1 MRVIFAGTPEFAA
14 THLLSLI
21 NDDAQEVVAVYTQP
35 DRPAG
40 RGKRLTSSPVKLLAL
55 QYGIPIY
62 QPSSL
67 NNETAL
73 SDLAALKADIMIVVA
88 YGLLLPQSV
97 LSIPFYG
104 CINVH
109 ASVLP
114 KWRGAAPIQRAIAAG
129 DTRTGMS
136 AMRMETGL
144 DTGPVLATLECE
156 IAEDDTAGTLHDRLA
171 QLNADLLESV
181 IADLPNSLARAQ
193 AQDVENAIYAP
204 KISTAECAIDW
215 HAPLSVTDRKI
226 RAFSPNPGVWFDGPK
241 GRIKIAS
248 ARPVTG
254 TPDNAQAGSFL
265 GIGLAGQMRVATIDG
280 VLEISR
286 VQPAGKKAMEARDFL
301 NGQNIA
307 PGHVFGPQPDAEPS

>member
-40 RGKRLTSSPVKLLAL
+40 RGKKLTSSPVKLLAL

-97 LSIPFYG
+97 LSIPCFG

-114 KWRGAAPIQRAIAAG
+114 KWRGAAPIQRAIENG
-129 DTRTGMS
+129 DQASGITVIQMD
-136 AMRMETGL
+136 AGL
-144 DTGPVLATLECE
+144 DTGAMLSVSHCNLDENETSASLHNKLA
-156 IAEDDTAGTLHDRLA
+156 
-171 QLNADLLESV
+171 LLGS
-181 IADLPNSLARAQ
+181 DSLASTLKKIQDQTAVGI
-193 AQDVENAIYAP
+193 AQDSDFSSYAN
-204 KISTAECAIDW
+204 KIKKSEALINWSEPAHVIE
-215 HAPLSVTDRKI
+215 RKV
-226 RAFSPNPGVWFDGPK
+226 RAYNPFPVSFSMLDGL
-241 GRIKIAS
+241 RIKIWS
-248 ARPVTG
+248 ATVQ
-254 TPDNAQAGSFL
+254 DKEGS
-265 GIGLAGQMRVATIDG
+265 GEIGEIISATARG
-280 VLEISR
+280 LEIKCGYYCLLIHELQLPGKARMPVSEVLKSKALLFSR
-286 VQPAGKKAMEARDFL
+286 GKIFS
-301 NGQNIA
+301 
-307 PGHVFGPQPDAEPS
+307 V

>member
-40 RGKRLTSSPVKLLAL
+40 RGKKLTSSPVKLLAL

-97 LSIPFYG
+97 LSIPCYG

-114 KWRGAAPIQRAIAAG
+114 KWRGAAP
-129 DTRTGMS
+129 
-136 AMRMETGL
+136 
-144 DTGPVLATLECE
+144 
-156 IAEDDTAGTLHDRLA
+156 
-171 QLNADLLESV
+171 
-181 IADLPNSLARAQ
+181 
-193 AQDVENAIYAP
+193 
-204 KISTAECAIDW
+204 
-215 HAPLSVTDRKI
+215 DRK
-226 RAFSPNPGVWFDGPK
+226 SV
-241 GRIKIAS
+241 
-248 ARPVTG
+248 V
-254 TPDNAQAGSFL
+254 
-265 GIGLAGQMRVATIDG
+265 
-280 VLEISR
+280 
-286 VQPAGKKAMEARDFL
+286 
-301 NGQNIA
+301 
-307 PGHVFGPQPDAEPS
+307 

>member
-97 LSIPFYG
+97 LSIPCYG

-114 KWRGAAPIQRAIAAG
+114 KWRGAAPIQRAIENG
-129 DTRTGMS
+129 DQASGITVIQMD
-136 AMRMETGL
+136 AGL
-144 DTGPVLATLECE
+144 DTGAMLSVSHCNLDENETSASLHNKLA
-156 IAEDDTAGTLHDRLA
+156 
-171 QLNADLLESV
+171 LLGS
-181 IADLPNSLARAQ
+181 DSLASTLKKIQDQTAVGI
-193 AQDVENAIYAP
+193 AQDSDFSSYAN
-204 KISTAECAIDW
+204 KIKKSEALINWSESAHVIERKVR
-215 HAPLSVTDRKI
+215 AYNPFPVT
-226 RAFSPNPGVWFDGPK
+226 FSMLDGL
-241 GRIKIAS
+241 RIKIWS
-248 ARPVTG
+248 ATVQ
-254 TPDNAQAGSFL
+254 DKEGS
-265 GIGLAGQMRVATIDG
+265 GEVGEIISATARG
-280 VLEISR
+280 LEIKCGQHCLLIHELQLPGKARMAVSEVLKSKALLFSR
-286 VQPAGKKAMEARDFL
+286 GKIFS
-301 NGQNIA
+301 G
-307 PGHVFGPQPDAEPS
+307 

>member
-40 RGKRLTSSPVKLLAL
+40 RGKKLTSSPVKLLAL

-97 LSIPFYG
+97 LSIPCYG

-114 KWRGAAPIQRAIAAG
+114 KWRGAAPIQRAIENG
-129 DTRTGMS
+129 DQASGITVIQMD
-136 AMRMETGL
+136 AGL
-144 DTGPVLATLECE
+144 DTGAMLSVSHCNLDENETSASLHNKLA
-156 IAEDDTAGTLHDRLA
+156 
-171 QLNADLLESV
+171 LLGS
-181 IADLPNSLARAQ
+181 NSLTSTLKKIQDQTAVGI
-193 AQDVENAIYAP
+193 AQDSDFSSYAS
-204 KISTAECAIDW
+204 KIKKSEALINWSESAYIIE
-215 HAPLSVTDRKI
+215 RKV
-226 RAFSPNPGVWFDGPK
+226 RAYNPFPVSFSILDGL
-241 GRIKIAS
+241 RIKIWS
-248 ARPVTG
+248 ATG
-254 TPDNAQAGSFL
+254 QEKEGS
-265 GIGLAGQMRVATIDG
+265 GESGEIISATARG
-280 VLEISR
+280 LEIKCGQYCLLIHELQLPGKARMAVSEVLKSKALLFSR
-286 VQPAGKKAMEARDFL
+286 GKIFS
-301 NGQNIA
+301 G
-307 PGHVFGPQPDAEPS
+307 

>member
-40 RGKRLTSSPVKLLAL
+40 RGKKLTSSPVKLLAL

-73 SDLAALKADIMIVVA
+73 SELAALKADIMIVVA

-97 LSIPFYG
+97 LSIPCYG

-114 KWRGAAPIQRAIAAG
+114 KWRGAAPIQRAIENG
-129 DTRTGMS
+129 DQASGITVIQMD
-136 AMRMETGL
+136 AGL
-144 DTGPVLATLECE
+144 DTGAMLSVSHCNLDENETSASLHNKLA
-156 IAEDDTAGTLHDRLA
+156 
-171 QLNADLLESV
+171 LLGS
-181 IADLPNSLARAQ
+181 NSLTSTLKKIQDQTAVGI
-193 AQDVENAIYAP
+193 AQDSDFSSYAN
-204 KISTAECAIDW
+204 KIKKSEALINWSESAHVIE
-215 HAPLSVTDRKI
+215 RKV
-226 RAFSPNPGVWFDGPK
+226 RAYNPFPVSFSMLDGL
-241 GRIKIAS
+241 RIKIWS
-248 ARPVTG
+248 ATVQDKG
-254 TPDNAQAGSFL
+254 GS
-265 GIGLAGQMRVATIDG
+265 GEVGEIISATARG
-280 VLEISR
+280 LEIKCGQYCLLIHELQLPGKARMAVSEVLKSKALLFSR
-286 VQPAGKKAMEARDFL
+286 GKIFSA
-301 NGQNIA
+301 
-307 PGHVFGPQPDAEPS
+307 

>member
-40 RGKRLTSSPVKLLAL
+40 RGKKLTSSPVKLLAL

-97 LSIPFYG
+97 LSIPCYG

-114 KWRGAAPIQRAIAAG
+114 KWRGAAPIQRAIENG
-129 DTRTGMS
+129 DQASGITVIQMD
-136 AMRMETGL
+136 AGL
-144 DTGPVLATLECE
+144 DTGAMLSVSHCNLDENETSASLHNKLA
-156 IAEDDTAGTLHDRLA
+156 
-171 QLNADLLESV
+171 LLGS
-181 IADLPNSLARAQ
+181 DSLASTLKKIQDQTAVGI
-193 AQDVENAIYAP
+193 AQDSDFSSYAN
-204 KISTAECAIDW
+204 KIKKSEALINWSESAHVIERKVR
-215 HAPLSVTDRKI
+215 AYNPFPVT
-226 RAFSPNPGVWFDGPK
+226 FSMLDGL
-241 GRIKIAS
+241 RIKIWS
-248 ARPVTG
+248 ATVQ
-254 TPDNAQAGSFL
+254 DKEGS
-265 GIGLAGQMRVATIDG
+265 GEVGEIISATARG
-280 VLEISR
+280 LEIKCG
-286 VQPAGKKAMEARDFL
+286 QYCLLIHELQLPGKARMAVSEVLKSKALLFSCGKIFSA
-301 NGQNIA
+301 QN
-307 PGHVFGPQPDAEPS
+307 

>member
-40 RGKRLTSSPVKLLAL
+40 RGKKLTSSPVKLLAL

-97 LSIPFYG
+97 LSIPCYG

-114 KWRGAAPIQRAIAAG
+114 KWRGAAPIQRAIENG
-129 DTRTGMS
+129 DQASGITVIQMD
-136 AMRMETGL
+136 AGL
-144 DTGPVLATLECE
+144 DTGAMLSVSHCNLDENETSASLHNKLA
-156 IAEDDTAGTLHDRLA
+156 
-171 QLNADLLESV
+171 LLGS
-181 IADLPNSLARAQ
+181 DSLASTLKKIQDQTAVGI
-193 AQDVENAIYAP
+193 AQDSDFSSYAN
-204 KISTAECAIDW
+204 KIKKSEALINWSEPAHVIERKVR
-215 HAPLSVTDRKI
+215 AYNPFPVT
-226 RAFSPNPGVWFDGPK
+226 FSMLDGL
-241 GRIKIAS
+241 RIKIWS
-248 ARPVTG
+248 ATVQ
-254 TPDNAQAGSFL
+254 DKEGS
-265 GIGLAGQMRVATIDG
+265 GEIGEIISATARG
-280 VLEISR
+280 LEIKCG
-286 VQPAGKKAMEARDFL
+286 QYCILIHELQLPGKARIAVSEVLKSKALLFSCGKIFSA
-301 NGQNIA
+301 QN
-307 PGHVFGPQPDAEPS
+307 

>member
-40 RGKRLTSSPVKLLAL
+40 RGKKLTSSPVKLLAL

-97 LSIPFYG
+97 LSIPCYG

-114 KWRGAAPIQRAIAAG
+114 KWRGAAPIQRAIENG
-129 DTRTGMS
+129 DQASGITVIQMD
-136 AMRMETGL
+136 AGL
-144 DTGPVLATLECE
+144 DTGAMLSVSHCNLDENETSASLHNKLA
-156 IAEDDTAGTLHDRLA
+156 
-171 QLNADLLESV
+171 LLGS
-181 IADLPNSLARAQ
+181 NSLTSTLKKIQDQTAVGI
-193 AQDVENAIYAP
+193 AQDSDFSSYAS
-204 KISTAECAIDW
+204 KIKKSEALINWSESAYIIE
-215 HAPLSVTDRKI
+215 RKV
-226 RAFSPNPGVWFDGPK
+226 RAYNPFPVSFSILDGL
-241 GRIKIAS
+241 RIKIWS
-248 ARPVTG
+248 ATVQ
-254 TPDNAQAGSFL
+254 DKEGS
-265 GIGLAGQMRVATIDG
+265 GEIGEIISATARG
-280 VLEISR
+280 LEIKCGQHCLLIHELQLPGKDRMAVSELLKSKALLFSR
-286 VQPAGKKAMEARDFL
+286 GKIFSA
-301 NGQNIA
+301 
-307 PGHVFGPQPDAEPS
+307 

>member
-40 RGKRLTSSPVKLLAL
+40 RGKKLTSSPVKLLAL

-97 LSIPFYG
+97 LSIPCYG

-114 KWRGAAPIQRAIAAG
+114 KWRGAAPIQRAIENG
-129 DTRTGMS
+129 DQASGITVIQMD
-136 AMRMETGL
+136 AGL
-144 DTGPVLATLECE
+144 DTGAMLSVSHCNLDENETSASLHNKLA
-156 IAEDDTAGTLHDRLA
+156 
-171 QLNADLLESV
+171 LLGS
-181 IADLPNSLARAQ
+181 NSLTSTLKKIQDQTAVGI
-193 AQDVENAIYAP
+193 AQDSDFSSYAS
-204 KISTAECAIDW
+204 KIKKSEALINWSESAYIIE
-215 HAPLSVTDRKI
+215 RKV
-226 RAFSPNPGVWFDGPK
+226 RAYNPFPVSFSILDGL
-241 GRIKIAS
+241 RIKIWS
-248 ARPVTG
+248 ATVQ
-254 TPDNAQAGSFL
+254 DKEGS
-265 GIGLAGQMRVATIDG
+265 GEIGEIISATARG
-280 VLEISR
+280 LEIKCGHYCLLIHELQLPGKARMAVSEVLKSKALLFSR
-286 VQPAGKKAMEARDFL
+286 GKIFSA
-301 NGQNIA
+301 
-307 PGHVFGPQPDAEPS
+307 

>member
-40 RGKRLTSSPVKLLAL
+40 RGKKLTSSPVKLLAL

-114 KWRGAAPIQRAIAAG
+114 KWRGAAPIQRAIENG
-129 DTRTGMS
+129 DQASGITVIQMD
-136 AMRMETGL
+136 AGL
-144 DTGPVLATLECE
+144 DTGAMLSVSHCNLDENETSASLHNKLA
-156 IAEDDTAGTLHDRLA
+156 
-171 QLNADLLESV
+171 LLGS
-181 IADLPNSLARAQ
+181 NSLTSTLKKIQDQTAVGI
-193 AQDVENAIYAP
+193 AQDSDFSSYAS
-204 KISTAECAIDW
+204 KIKKSEALINWSESAYIIERKVR
-215 HAPLSVTDRKI
+215 AYNPFPVT
-226 RAFSPNPGVWFDGPK
+226 FSILDGL
-241 GRIKIAS
+241 RIKIWS
-248 ARPVTG
+248 ATVQ
-254 TPDNAQAGSFL
+254 DKEGS
-265 GIGLAGQMRVATIDG
+265 GEIGEIISATARG
-280 VLEISR
+280 LEIKCGQYCLLVHELQLPSKARMAVSEVLKSKALLFSR
-286 VQPAGKKAMEARDFL
+286 GKIFSA
-301 NGQNIA
+301 
-307 PGHVFGPQPDAEPS
+307 

>member
-21 NDDAQEVVAVYTQP
+21 TDDSQEVVAVYTQP

-40 RGKRLTSSPVKLLAL
+40 RGKKLTSSPVKLLAL

-97 LSIPFYG
+97 LSIPCYG

-114 KWRGAAPIQRAIAAG
+114 KWRGAAPIQRAIENG
-129 DTRTGMS
+129 DQASGITVIQMD
-136 AMRMETGL
+136 AGL
-144 DTGPVLATLECE
+144 DTGAMLSVSHCNLDENETSASLHNKLA
-156 IAEDDTAGTLHDRLA
+156 
-171 QLNADLLESV
+171 LLGS
-181 IADLPNSLARAQ
+181 DSLASTLKKIQDQTAVGIAQ
-193 AQDVENAIYAP
+193 NSDFSSYAN
-204 KISTAECAIDW
+204 KIKKSEALINWSESAHVIE
-215 HAPLSVTDRKI
+215 RKV
-226 RAFSPNPGVWFDGPK
+226 RAFNPFPVSFSMLDGL
-241 GRIKIAS
+241 RIKIWS
-248 ARPVTG
+248 ATVQ
-254 TPDNAQAGSFL
+254 DKEGS
-265 GIGLAGQMRVATIDG
+265 GEIGEIISATARG
-280 VLEISR
+280 LEIKCGQHCLLIHELQLPGKARMEVSELLKSKALLFSR
-286 VQPAGKKAMEARDFL
+286 GKIFSA
-301 NGQNIA
+301 
-307 PGHVFGPQPDAEPS
+307 

>member
-40 RGKRLTSSPVKLLAL
+40 RGKKLTSSPVKLLAL

-97 LSIPFYG
+97 LSIPCHG

-114 KWRGAAPIQRAIAAG
+114 KWRGAAPIQRAIENG
-129 DTRTGMS
+129 DQASGITVIQMD
-136 AMRMETGL
+136 AGL
-144 DTGPVLATLECE
+144 DTGAMLSVSHCNLDENETSASLHNKLA
-156 IAEDDTAGTLHDRLA
+156 
-171 QLNADLLESV
+171 LLGS
-181 IADLPNSLARAQ
+181 DSLASTLKKIQDQTAVGI
-193 AQDVENAIYAP
+193 AQDSDFSSYAN
-204 KISTAECAIDW
+204 KIKKSEALINWSESAHVIERKVR
-215 HAPLSVTDRKI
+215 AYNPFPVT
-226 RAFSPNPGVWFDGPK
+226 FSMLDGL
-241 GRIKIAS
+241 RIKIWS
-248 ARPVTG
+248 ATVQ
-254 TPDNAQAGSFL
+254 DKEGS
-265 GIGLAGQMRVATIDG
+265 GEVGEIISATARG
-280 VLEISR
+280 LEIKCG
-286 VQPAGKKAMEARDFL
+286 QYCLLIHELQLPGKARMAVSEVLKSKALLFSCGKIFSA
-301 NGQNIA
+301 QN
-307 PGHVFGPQPDAEPS
+307 

>member
-40 RGKRLTSSPVKLLAL
+40 RGKKLTSSPVKLLAL

-97 LSIPFYG
+97 LSIPCHG

-114 KWRGAAPIQRAIAAG
+114 KWRGAAPIQRAIENG
-129 DTRTGMS
+129 DQASGITVIQMD
-136 AMRMETGL
+136 AGL
-144 DTGPVLATLECE
+144 DTGAMLSVSHCNLDENETSASLHNKLA
-156 IAEDDTAGTLHDRLA
+156 
-171 QLNADLLESV
+171 LLGS
-181 IADLPNSLARAQ
+181 DSLASTLKKIQDQTAVGI
-193 AQDVENAIYAP
+193 AQDSDFSSYAN
-204 KISTAECAIDW
+204 KIKKSEALINWSESAHVIERKVR
-215 HAPLSVTDRKI
+215 AYNPFPVT
-226 RAFSPNPGVWFDGPK
+226 FSMLDGL
-241 GRIKIAS
+241 RIKIWS
-248 ARPVTG
+248 ATVQ
-254 TPDNAQAGSFL
+254 DKEGS
-265 GIGLAGQMRVATIDG
+265 GEVGEIISATARG
-280 VLEISR
+280 LEIKCG
-286 VQPAGKKAMEARDFL
+286 QYCLLIPELQLPGKARMAVSEVLKSKALLFSCGKIFSA
-301 NGQNIA
+301 QN
-307 PGHVFGPQPDAEPS
+307 

>member
-40 RGKRLTSSPVKLLAL
+40 RGKKLTSSPVKLLAL

-97 LSIPFYG
+97 LSIPCYG

-114 KWRGAAPIQRAIAAG
+114 KWRGAAPIQRAIENG
-129 DTRTGMS
+129 DQASGITVIQMD
-136 AMRMETGL
+136 AGL
-144 DTGPVLATLECE
+144 DTGAMLSVSHCNLDENETSASLHNKLA
-156 IAEDDTAGTLHDRLA
+156 
-171 QLNADLLESV
+171 LLGS
-181 IADLPNSLARAQ
+181 NSLTSTLKKIQDQTAVGI
-193 AQDVENAIYAP
+193 AQDSDFSSYAS
-204 KISTAECAIDW
+204 KIKKSEALINWSESAYING
-215 HAPLSVTDRKI
+215 RKV
-226 RAFSPNPGVWFDGPK
+226 RASNPFPVSFSILDCL
-241 GRIKIAS
+241 RIKIWS
-248 ARPVTG
+248 ATVQ
-254 TPDNAQAGSFL
+254 DKEGS
-265 GIGLAGQMRVATIDG
+265 GEIGEIISSTTSG
-280 VLEISR
+280 LEIKTRLYCLQLHELQLPGKARMAVSEVLKSKALLFSR
-286 VQPAGKKAMEARDFL
+286 GKIFS
-301 NGQNIA
+301 G
-307 PGHVFGPQPDAEPS
+307 

>member
-21 NDDAQEVVAVYTQP
+21 NDDAQEVLAVYTQP

-40 RGKRLTSSPVKLLAL
+40 RGKKLTSSPVKLLAL

-114 KWRGAAPIQRAIAAG
+114 KWRGAAPIQRAIENG
-129 DTRTGMS
+129 DQASGITVIQMD
-136 AMRMETGL
+136 AGL
-144 DTGPVLATLECE
+144 DTGAMLSVSYCNLDENETSASLHNKLAL
-156 IAEDDTAGTLHDRLA
+156 IGSD
-171 QLNADLLESV
+171 
-181 IADLPNSLARAQ
+181 SLASTLKKIQDQTAVGI
-193 AQDVENAIYAP
+193 AQDSDFSSYAN
-204 KISTAECAIDW
+204 KIKKSEALINWSESAYVIE
-215 HAPLSVTDRKI
+215 RKV
-226 RAFSPNPGVWFDGPK
+226 RAYNPFPVSFSMLDGL
-241 GRIKIAS
+241 RIKIWS
-248 ARPVTG
+248 ATVQDKEVSGEIGEIISATAR
-254 TPDNAQAGSFL
+254 
-265 GIGLAGQMRVATIDG
+265 GLAIKCGQYCLLIYELQLPGKARMPVSE
-280 VLEISR
+280 VLKSKALLFSR
-286 VQPAGKKAMEARDFL
+286 GKIFS
-301 NGQNIA
+301 
-307 PGHVFGPQPDAEPS
+307 V

>member
-40 RGKRLTSSPVKLLAL
+40 RGKKLTSSPVKLLAL
-55 QYGIPIY
+55 HYGIPIY

-97 LSIPFYG
+97 LSIPCYG

-114 KWRGAAPIQRAIAAG
+114 KWRGAAPIQRAIENG
-129 DTRTGMS
+129 DQASGITVIQMD
-136 AMRMETGL
+136 AGL
-144 DTGPVLATLECE
+144 DTGAMLSVSHCNLDENETSASLHNKLA
-156 IAEDDTAGTLHDRLA
+156 
-171 QLNADLLESV
+171 LLGS
-181 IADLPNSLARAQ
+181 DSLASTLKKIQDQTAVGI
-193 AQDVENAIYAP
+193 AQDSDFSSYAN
-204 KISTAECAIDW
+204 KIKKSEALINWSESAHVIE
-215 HAPLSVTDRKI
+215 RKV
-226 RAFSPNPGVWFDGPK
+226 RAYNPFPVSFSMLDGL
-241 GRIKIAS
+241 RIKIWS
-248 ARPVTG
+248 ATVQ
-254 TPDNAQAGSFL
+254 NKEGS
-265 GIGLAGQMRVATIDG
+265 GEIGEIISATARG
-280 VLEISR
+280 LEIKCGQYCLLVHELQLPGKARMTVSEVLKSKALFFSR
-286 VQPAGKKAMEARDFL
+286 GKIFSA
-301 NGQNIA
+301 
-307 PGHVFGPQPDAEPS
+307 

>member
-40 RGKRLTSSPVKLLAL
+40 RGKKLTSSPVKLLAL

-97 LSIPFYG
+97 LSIPCYG

-114 KWRGAAPIQRAIAAG
+114 KWRGAAPIQRAIENG
-129 DTRTGMS
+129 DQASGITVIQMD
-136 AMRMETGL
+136 AGL
-144 DTGPVLATLECE
+144 DTGAMLSVSHCNLDENETSASLHNKLA
-156 IAEDDTAGTLHDRLA
+156 
-171 QLNADLLESV
+171 LLGS
-181 IADLPNSLARAQ
+181 DSLASTLKKIQDQTAVGI
-193 AQDVENAIYAP
+193 AQDSDFSSYAN
-204 KISTAECAIDW
+204 KIEKSEALINWSESAHVIE
-215 HAPLSVTDRKI
+215 RKV
-226 RAFSPNPGVWFDGPK
+226 RAYNPFPVSFSMLDGL
-241 GRIKIAS
+241 RIKIWS
-248 ARPVTG
+248 ATVQ
-254 TPDNAQAGSFL
+254 DKEGS
-265 GIGLAGQMRVATIDG
+265 GEVGEIISATARG
-280 VLEISR
+280 LEIKCGQYCLLIHELQLPGKARMAVSEVLKAKALLFSR
-286 VQPAGKKAMEARDFL
+286 GKIFSA
-301 NGQNIA
+301 
-307 PGHVFGPQPDAEPS
+307 

>member
-40 RGKRLTSSPVKLLAL
+40 RGKKLTSSPVKLLAL
-55 QYGIPIY
+55 QYEIPIY

-97 LSIPFYG
+97 LSIPCYG

-114 KWRGAAPIQRAIAAG
+114 KWRGAAPIQRAIENG
-129 DTRTGMS
+129 DQASGITVIQMD
-136 AMRMETGL
+136 AGL
-144 DTGPVLATLECE
+144 DTGAMLSVSHCNLDENETSASLHNKLA
-156 IAEDDTAGTLHDRLA
+156 
-171 QLNADLLESV
+171 LLGS
-181 IADLPNSLARAQ
+181 NSLTSTLKKIQDQTAVGI
-193 AQDVENAIYAP
+193 AQDSDFSSYAS
-204 KISTAECAIDW
+204 KIKKSEALINWSESAYIIE
-215 HAPLSVTDRKI
+215 RKV
-226 RAFSPNPGVWFDGPK
+226 RAYNPFPVSFSILDGL
-241 GRIKIAS
+241 RIKIWS
-248 ARPVTG
+248 ATVQ
-254 TPDNAQAGSFL
+254 DKEGS
-265 GIGLAGQMRVATIDG
+265 GEIGEIISATARG
-280 VLEISR
+280 LEIKCGQYCLLIHELQLPGKARMAVSEVLKSKALLFSR
-286 VQPAGKKAMEARDFL
+286 GKIFS
-301 NGQNIA
+301 G
-307 PGHVFGPQPDAEPS
+307 

>member
-97 LSIPFYG
+97 LSIPCYG

-114 KWRGAAPIQRAIAAG
+114 KWRGAAPIQRTIENG
-129 DTRTGMS
+129 DQASGITVIQMD
-136 AMRMETGL
+136 AGL
-144 DTGPVLATLECE
+144 DTGAMLSVSHCNLDENETSASLHNKLA
-156 IAEDDTAGTLHDRLA
+156 
-171 QLNADLLESV
+171 LLGS
-181 IADLPNSLARAQ
+181 DSLASTLKKIQDQTAVGI
-193 AQDVENAIYAP
+193 AQDSDFSSYAN
-204 KISTAECAIDW
+204 KIKKSEALINWSESAHVIERKVR
-215 HAPLSVTDRKI
+215 AYNPFPVT
-226 RAFSPNPGVWFDGPK
+226 FSMLDGL
-241 GRIKIAS
+241 RIKIWS
-248 ARPVTG
+248 ATVQDKERSGEVG
-254 TPDNAQAGSFL
+254 EIIS
-265 GIGLAGQMRVATIDG
+265 ATARG
-280 VLEISR
+280 LEIKCGQYCLLVHELQLPSKARMAVSEVLKSKALLFSR
-286 VQPAGKKAMEARDFL
+286 GKIFSA
-301 NGQNIA
+301 
-307 PGHVFGPQPDAEPS
+307 

>member
-40 RGKRLTSSPVKLLAL
+40 RGKKLTSSPVKLLAL

-97 LSIPFYG
+97 LSIPCYG

-114 KWRGAAPIQRAIAAG
+114 KWRGAAPIQRAIENG
-129 DTRTGMS
+129 DQASGITVIQMD
-136 AMRMETGL
+136 AGL
-144 DTGPVLATLECE
+144 DTGAMLSVSHCNLDENETSASLHNKLA
-156 IAEDDTAGTLHDRLA
+156 
-171 QLNADLLESV
+171 LLGS
-181 IADLPNSLARAQ
+181 DSLASTLKKIQDQTAVGI
-193 AQDVENAIYAP
+193 AQDSDFSSYAN
-204 KISTAECAIDW
+204 KIKKSEALINWSESAHVIE
-215 HAPLSVTDRKI
+215 RKV
-226 RAFSPNPGVWFDGPK
+226 RAYNPFPVSFSMLDGL
-241 GRIKIAS
+241 RIKIWS
-248 ARPVTG
+248 ATVQ
-254 TPDNAQAGSFL
+254 NKEGS
-265 GIGLAGQMRVATIDG
+265 GEIGEIISATARG
-280 VLEISR
+280 LEIKCGQYCLLIRELQLPGKARMPVSEVLKSKALFFSR
-286 VQPAGKKAMEARDFL
+286 GKIFSA
-301 NGQNIA
+301 
-307 PGHVFGPQPDAEPS
+307 

>member
-40 RGKRLTSSPVKLLAL
+40 RGKKLTSSPVKLLAL

-97 LSIPFYG
+97 LSIPCYG

-114 KWRGAAPIQRAIAAG
+114 KWRGAAPIQRAIENG
-129 DTRTGMS
+129 DQASGITVIQMD
-136 AMRMETGL
+136 AGL
-144 DTGPVLATLECE
+144 DTGAMLSVSHCNLDENETSASLHNKLA
-156 IAEDDTAGTLHDRLA
+156 
-171 QLNADLLESV
+171 LLGS
-181 IADLPNSLARAQ
+181 NSLTSTLKKIQDQTAVGI
-193 AQDVENAIYAP
+193 AQDSDFSSYAS
-204 KISTAECAIDW
+204 KIKKSEALINWSESAYIIE
-215 HAPLSVTDRKI
+215 RKV
-226 RAFSPNPGVWFDGPK
+226 RAYNPFPVSFSILDGL
-241 GRIKIAS
+241 RIKIWS
-248 ARPVTG
+248 ATVQ
-254 TPDNAQAGSFL
+254 DKEGS
-265 GIGLAGQMRVATIDG
+265 GEIGEIISATARG
-280 VLEISR
+280 LEIKCGQYCLLIHELQLPGKARMAVSEVLKSKALLFSR
-286 VQPAGKKAMEARDFL
+286 GKIFS
-301 NGQNIA
+301 G
-307 PGHVFGPQPDAEPS
+307 

>member
-40 RGKRLTSSPVKLLAL
+40 RGKKLTSSPVKLLAL
-55 QYGIPIY
+55 QYEIPIY

-97 LSIPFYG
+97 LSIPCYG

-114 KWRGAAPIQRAIAAG
+114 KWRGAAPIQRAIENG
-129 DTRTGMS
+129 DQASGITVIQMD
-136 AMRMETGL
+136 AGL
-144 DTGPVLATLECE
+144 DTGAMLSVSHCNLDENETSASLHNKLA
-156 IAEDDTAGTLHDRLA
+156 
-171 QLNADLLESV
+171 LLGS
-181 IADLPNSLARAQ
+181 NSLTSTLKKIQDQTAVGI
-193 AQDVENAIYAP
+193 AQDSDFSSYAS
-204 KISTAECAIDW
+204 KIKKSEALINWSESAYIIE
-215 HAPLSVTDRKI
+215 RKV
-226 RAFSPNPGVWFDGPK
+226 RAYNPFPISFSILDGL
-241 GRIKIAS
+241 RIKIWS
-248 ARPVTG
+248 ATVQ
-254 TPDNAQAGSFL
+254 DKEGS
-265 GIGLAGQMRVATIDG
+265 GESGEIISATARG
-280 VLEISR
+280 LEIKCGQYCLLIHELQLPGKARMAVSEVLKSKALLFSR
-286 VQPAGKKAMEARDFL
+286 GKIFS
-301 NGQNIA
+301 G
-307 PGHVFGPQPDAEPS
+307 

>member
-40 RGKRLTSSPVKLLAL
+40 RGKKLTSSPVKLLAL

-73 SDLAALKADIMIVVA
+73 ADLAALKADIMIVVA

-97 LSIPFYG
+97 LSIPCYG

-114 KWRGAAPIQRAIAAG
+114 KWRGAAPIQRAIENG
-129 DTRTGMS
+129 DQASGITVIQMD
-136 AMRMETGL
+136 AGL
-144 DTGPVLATLECE
+144 DTGAMLSVSHCNLDENETSASLHNKLA
-156 IAEDDTAGTLHDRLA
+156 
-171 QLNADLLESV
+171 LLGS
-181 IADLPNSLARAQ
+181 NSLTSTLKKIQDQTAVGI
-193 AQDVENAIYAP
+193 AQDSDFSSYAS
-204 KISTAECAIDW
+204 KIKKSEALINWSESAYI
-215 HAPLSVTDRKI
+215 
-226 RAFSPNPGVWFDGPK
+226 
-241 GRIKIAS
+241 IAVS
-248 ARPVTG
+248 YTHLTLP
-254 TPDNAQAGSFL
+254 
-265 GIGLAGQMRVATIDG
+265 TILL
-280 VLEISR
+280 V
-286 VQPAGKKAMEARDFL
+286 
-301 NGQNIA
+301 
-307 PGHVFGPQPDAEPS
+307 

>member
-40 RGKRLTSSPVKLLAL
+40 RGKKLTSSPVKLLAL

-97 LSIPFYG
+97 LSIPCHG

-114 KWRGAAPIQRAIAAG
+114 KWRGAAPIQRAIENG
-129 DTRTGMS
+129 DQASGITVIQMD
-136 AMRMETGL
+136 AGL
-144 DTGPVLATLECE
+144 DTGAMLSVSHCNLDENETSASLHNKLA
-156 IAEDDTAGTLHDRLA
+156 
-171 QLNADLLESV
+171 LLGS
-181 IADLPNSLARAQ
+181 DSLASTLKKIQDQTAVGI
-193 AQDVENAIYAP
+193 AQDSDFSSYAN
-204 KISTAECAIDW
+204 KIKKSEALINWSESAHVIERKVR
-215 HAPLSVTDRKI
+215 AYNPFPVT
-226 RAFSPNPGVWFDGPK
+226 FSRLDGL
-241 GRIKIAS
+241 RIKIWS
-248 ARPVTG
+248 ATVQ
-254 TPDNAQAGSFL
+254 DKEGS
-265 GIGLAGQMRVATIDG
+265 GEVGEIISATARG
-280 VLEISR
+280 LEIKCGQYCLLIHELQLPGKARMAVSEVLKSKALLFSR
-286 VQPAGKKAMEARDFL
+286 GKIFSA
-301 NGQNIA
+301 
-307 PGHVFGPQPDAEPS
+307 

>member
-40 RGKRLTSSPVKLLAL
+40 RGKKLTSSPVKLLAL

-97 LSIPFYG
+97 LSIPCYG

-114 KWRGAAPIQRAIAAG
+114 KWRGAAPIQRAIENG
-129 DTRTGMS
+129 DQASGITVIQMD
-136 AMRMETGL
+136 AGL
-144 DTGPVLATLECE
+144 DTGAMLSVSHCNLDENETSASLHNKLA
-156 IAEDDTAGTLHDRLA
+156 
-171 QLNADLLESV
+171 LLGS
-181 IADLPNSLARAQ
+181 DSLASTLKKIQDQTAVGI
-193 AQDVENAIYAP
+193 AQDSDFSSYAN
-204 KISTAECAIDW
+204 KIKKSEALINWSEPAHVIE
-215 HAPLSVTDRKI
+215 RKV
-226 RAFSPNPGVWFDGPK
+226 RAYNPFPVSFSMLDGL
-241 GRIKIAS
+241 RIKIWS
-248 ARPVTG
+248 ATVQ
-254 TPDNAQAGSFL
+254 DKEGS
-265 GIGLAGQMRVATIDG
+265 GEIGEIISATARG
-280 VLEISR
+280 LEIKCG
-286 VQPAGKKAMEARDFL
+286 QYCILIHELQLPGKARMAVSEVLKSKALLFSCGKIFSA
-301 NGQNIA
+301 QN
-307 PGHVFGPQPDAEPS
+307 

>member
-40 RGKRLTSSPVKLLAL
+40 RGKKLTSSPVKLLAL

-73 SDLAALKADIMIVVA
+73 SDLAALKADIIIVVA

-114 KWRGAAPIQRAIAAG
+114 KWRGAPPPHRARENGDQASGKTENPREAG
-129 DTRTGMS
+129 R
-136 AMRMETGL
+136 
-144 DTGPVLATLECE
+144 DTGATLSVSHCNLDGNETS
-156 IAEDDTAGTLHDRLA
+156 ASLHNKLA
-171 QLNADLLESV
+171 LLGS
-181 IADLPNSLARAQ
+181 DSLASTLKKIEDQTAVGI
-193 AQDVENAIYAP
+193 AQDSDFSSYAN
-204 KISTAECAIDW
+204 KIKKSEALINWSESAYVIE
-215 HAPLSVTDRKI
+215 RKV
-226 RAFSPNPGVWFDGPK
+226 RAYNPFPVSFSMLDGL
-241 GRIKIAS
+241 RIKIWS
-248 ARPVTG
+248 ATVQ
-254 TPDNAQAGSFL
+254 DKEGS
-265 GIGLAGQMRVATIDG
+265 GEVGEIISATARGLAIKCGQYCLLIHELQLPGKARMPVSE
-280 VLEISR
+280 VLKSKALLFSR
-286 VQPAGKKAMEARDFL
+286 GKIFS
-301 NGQNIA
+301 
-307 PGHVFGPQPDAEPS
+307 V

>member
-88 YGLLLPQSV
+88 YGLLLPQSI
-97 LSIPFYG
+97 LSIPCYG

-114 KWRGAAPIQRAIAAG
+114 KWRGAAPIQRTIENG
-129 DTRTGMS
+129 DQASGITVIQMD
-136 AMRMETGL
+136 AGL
-144 DTGPVLATLECE
+144 DTGAMLSVSHCNLDENETSASLHNKLA
-156 IAEDDTAGTLHDRLA
+156 
-171 QLNADLLESV
+171 LLGS
-181 IADLPNSLARAQ
+181 DSLASTLKKIQDQTAVGI
-193 AQDVENAIYAP
+193 AQDSDFSSYAN
-204 KISTAECAIDW
+204 KIKKSEALINWSESAHVIERKVR
-215 HAPLSVTDRKI
+215 AYNPFPVT
-226 RAFSPNPGVWFDGPK
+226 FSMLDGL
-241 GRIKIAS
+241 RIKIWS
-248 ARPVTG
+248 ATVQDKERSGEVG
-254 TPDNAQAGSFL
+254 EIIS
-265 GIGLAGQMRVATIDG
+265 ATARG
-280 VLEISR
+280 LEIKCGQYCLLVHELQLPSKARMAVSEVLKSKALLFSR
-286 VQPAGKKAMEARDFL
+286 GKIFSA
-301 NGQNIA
+301 
-307 PGHVFGPQPDAEPS
+307 

>member
-97 LSIPFYG
+97 LSIPCHG

-114 KWRGAAPIQRAIAAG
+114 KWRGAAPIQRAIENG
-129 DTRTGMS
+129 DQASGITVIQMD
-136 AMRMETGL
+136 AGL
-144 DTGPVLATLECE
+144 DTGVMLSVSHCNLDENETSASLHNKLA
-156 IAEDDTAGTLHDRLA
+156 
-171 QLNADLLESV
+171 LLGS
-181 IADLPNSLARAQ
+181 DSLASTLKKIQDQTAVGI
-193 AQDVENAIYAP
+193 AQDSDFSSYAN
-204 KISTAECAIDW
+204 KIKKSEALINWSESAHVIERKVR
-215 HAPLSVTDRKI
+215 AYNPFPVT
-226 RAFSPNPGVWFDGPK
+226 FSMLDGL
-241 GRIKIAS
+241 RIKIWS
-248 ARPVTG
+248 ATVQDKERSGEVG
-254 TPDNAQAGSFL
+254 EIIS
-265 GIGLAGQMRVATIDG
+265 ATARG
-280 VLEISR
+280 LEIKCGQYCLLVHELQLPSKAR
-286 VQPAGKKAMEARDFL
+286 MAVSEVLKSKALLFSCGKIFSA
-301 NGQNIA
+301 QN
-307 PGHVFGPQPDAEPS
+307 